1 MKISIIT
8 AMDQNQLIGKD
19 NALPWKIPADLQ
31 FFKRVT
37 MGKPVIMGR
46 KTFESIG
53 RPLPGRQNI
62 IITRDPDY
70 IIDGCDVVFSISAAL
85 MKAGDVDEVMVIG
98 GANVYQQFL
107 GQTDNLYMT
116 RVQGKFEGD
125 AWFPEI
131 DFNQWVLAESEDHQ
145 ADEKNEC
152 AYSFQ
157 VYKRK

>member
-1 MKISIIT
+1 MKISIIS
-8 AMDQNQLIGKD
+8 AMDKKQLIGKD
-19 NALPWKIPADLQ
+19 NGLPWRIPADLQ

-62 IITRDPDY
+62 VITRDQDY
-70 IIDGCDVVFSISAAL
+70 VVEGCDVVNSTVDAL
-85 MKAGDVDEVMVIG
+85 TIAGDVDEVMVIG
-98 GANVYQQFL
+98 GANVYQQFI
-107 GQTDNLYMT
+107 GQADNLYMT
-116 RVQGKFEGD
+116 RVQGEFEGD

-131 DFNQWVLAESEDHQ
+131 DFKEWVLAENEDHQ

-152 AYSFQ
+152 DYSFQ